1 MSDLA
6 DYFFASSRDVAALE
20 LVEITHPNFTR
31 PYRIVRNTVDP
42 LDPDGVTVALS
53 PEEPAARFDCWPARF
68 SGRGARDDLDYQI
81 TIDLGDVGEVMPM
94 ELDAVAEAGG
104 FMTKPM
110 VRHWVFR
117 SDNLTSPIL
126 GPIVLEAPSIN
137 GDGTVSSVD
146 ARAPTLNTTKTGERY
161 TVERFPMLRGFLK

>member
-1 MSDLA
+1 MADLA
-6 DYFFASSRDVAALE
+6 DYFFASSRDVAGLE
-20 LVEITHPNFTR
+20 MVEITHPDFTR

-53 PEEPAARFDCWPARF
+53 PDQPEVRFEYWPARF

-81 TIDLGDVGEVMPM
+81 TIDLGDVGDVLPNEI
-94 ELDAVAEAGG
+94 DAVAAAGG
-104 FMTKPM
+104 FMTKPA
-110 VRHWVFR
+110 VRYYVFR

-126 GPIVLEAPSIN
+126 GPILLEAPSIN
-137 GDGTVSSVD
+137 SDGTVSSID